1 MNNVDSIL
9 DYLPPIRG
17 AFPFEL
23 LSSFQQPPGQK
34 SEEIKLPAGCTL
46 HEDPVA
52 EQIVLLG
59 LRRRGL
65 LH

>member
-9 DYLPPIRG
+9 DYLPPVRG
-17 AFPFEL
+17 VFPFEL
-23 LSSFQQPPGQK
+23 LDSIRQPLAPK

-46 HEDPVA
+46 PEDPVA
-52 EQIVLLG
+52 KQIVLLG

-65 LH
+65 IH